1 MKEKIDKGENLK
13 NATLKVLN
21 NYNNHNIWFAGEK
34 KQANAVRDH
43 VKKASFDTK
52 NLRISSFWT
61 I

>member
-1 MKEKIDKGENLK
+1 MMLNINIWWNEN
-13 NATLKVLN
+13 VLN
-21 NYNNHNIWFAGEK
+21 NYNNHTIWFAGEK
-34 KQANAVRDH
+34 KQANSVRDH